1 MSVPSLL
8 LTDIFGKVSTA
19 LETLRQS
26 ISKGE
31 ILTFD
36 TYSFKSLTSVSYLA
50 TSCVSALGD
59 PCNNVISLRLS
70 HLFSIFV
77 LPSLSLN
84 VILSIHAPWME
95 IWLKE
100 IPLNHSS
107 EKMSSCIITATKS
120 LFDAV
125 CAQFQPIAGRPHLI
139 FFHHDIQKVFSGM
152 YLWQHDTSNTMFDSK
167 TIPSPSLLAL
177 SGLTALDLKIV
188 YLWMHECMHTFSD
201 RLGLEDERKT
211 FMSLLVRTAAT
222 HFGYNLVDE
231 NHPGSLEVK
240 NVTSLLVEA
249 KCTSE
254 DQHLDAANLHQPARI
269 AGQTYFTNGHTQNE
283 SKTISS
289 EGITLTHEPVQPQI
303 LKLIEDIM
311 SSLVYGPDISETLK
325 FTNQKHSF
333 KDRHLYQEQDLDAL
347 RQELHTLMNREEKK
361 QNVDHAYNT
370 TTRYIVHK
378 HGVRQLLHILRA
390 LLIPGGHG
398 VLIGLGK
405 GTGRKTAVRLA
416 AYLTGCQLVEIH
428 SGNQNKLHE
437 TLNEAGKQTSVNGV
451 HVIIL
456 VHEEVT
462 PSVRE
467 ELLVAM
473 AQKVFPGLSTEDE
486 LRNLVSRATAVKHT
500 TRSLIDSWITEK

>member
-1 MSVPSLL
+1 MSVLSLL
-8 LTDIFGKVSTA
+8 LTDIFGKVSMA

-26 ISKGE
+26 ISKKE

-36 TYSFKSLTSVSYLA
+36 TYSFKSLSSVSYLA
-50 TSCVSALGD
+50 TSCISALGD
-59 PCNNVISLRLS
+59 PCRNVISLRLS

-84 VILSIHAPWME
+84 VILSIHSPWME

-107 EKMSSCIITATKS
+107 EKMSNCIITATKS

-125 CAQFQPIAGRPHLI
+125 CAQFQPIAERPHLI

-152 YLWQHDTSNTMFDSK
+152 YLWQHDVSNTMFTHK
-167 TIPSPSLLAL
+167 NKNMPSPSLLAL
-177 SGLTALDLKIV
+177 SGWTALDLKIV
-188 YLWMHECMHTFSD
+188 HLWMHECMHTFSD
-201 RLGLEDERKT
+201 RLCLEDERKT
-211 FMSLLVRTAAT
+211 FMSLLTQTAAT
-222 HFGYNLVDE
+222 HFGYNLADE

-240 NVTSLLVEA
+240 NVTSVFVEA
-249 KCTSE
+249 KCTSG
-254 DQHLDAANLHQPARI
+254 DQHLDATDRHQQARR
-269 AGQTYFTNGHTQNE
+269 AGQTNFTNGHTQNE

-289 EGITLTHEPVQPQI
+289 EEKSLTHEPVQPQVFKH
-303 LKLIEDIM
+303 LEDIM
-311 SSLVYGPDISETLK
+311 SSLGYGPGFFEALK
-325 FTNQKHSF
+325 FTNQNHSF
-333 KDRHLYQEQDLDAL
+333 KDRRLYQEQDLGAL
-347 RQELHTLMNREEKK
+347 QQELHTLMNREEK
-361 QNVDHAYNT
+361 NVYNT
-370 TTRYIVHK
+370 TTKYFVHK
-378 HGVRQLLHILRA
+378 HGVSQLLHILRA
-390 LLIPGGHG
+390 FLIPGGHG

-416 AYLTGCQLVEIH
+416 AYLTGYQLVEIH

-437 TLNEAGKQTSVNGV
+437 ILNEAGQQTSVNRA

-456 VHEEVT
+456 VHEDVT

-473 AQKVFPGLSTEDE
+473 AQKVFPGLSREDE
-486 LRNLVSRATAVKHT
+486 LGNLVSRVTAVKHT